1 MRDMENNIQEI
12 EENNISDAEALFN
25 MLGIDSII
33 RLSSELYLMGEFL
46 DINSFENE
54 RQRTMEGLKRAMFK
68 HGNTIGDVNSG
79 DRILGYRGNY
89 FRVIDSDGCILF
101 DEYITITGVI
111 WNTDKP
117 EYVFAL
123 RDYKVANKFDS
134 FFCSDTKMLDG
145 LIYYD
150 GKDTYTNCLELK
162 DKHKYMENLKLER
175 VVGSSYT
182 LDVGN
187 NVYSSY
193 ELSSINNVFGFN
205 RVGDRT

>member
-12 EENNISDAEALFN
+12 EDNNISDAEALFN

-68 HGNTIGDVNSG
+68 HGSTIGDVNSG

-101 DEYITITGVI
+101 DEYITITGEI

-150 GKDTYTNCLELK
+150 GKDIYTNCLELK
-162 DKHKYMENLKLER
+162 DKYKYMENLKLER

>member
-1 MRDMENNIQEI
+1 MENNIQEI

-101 DEYITITGVI
+101 DEYITITGEI

-134 FFCSDTKMLDG
+134 FFCSDAKMLDG

-150 GKDTYTNCLELK
+150 GKDIYTNCLELK
-162 DKHKYMENLKLER
+162 DKYKYMENLKLER

>member
-1 MRDMENNIQEI
+1 MENNIQEI

-46 DINSFENE
+46 DINSFENAE
-54 RQRTMEGLKRAMFK
+54 QRKMEGLKRAMFT

-101 DEYITITGVI
+101 DEYITITGEI

-134 FFCSDTKMLDG
+134 FFCSNAKMLDG
-145 LIYYD
+145 LVYYD
-150 GKDTYTNCLELK
+150 GKDIYTNCLELK
-162 DKHKYMENLKLER
+162 DKYKYMENLKLER

>member
-33 RLSSELYLMGEFL
+33 RLSSELYLMGEFF

-101 DEYITITGVI
+101 DEYITITGEI

-162 DKHKYMENLKLER
+162 DKYKYMENLKLER

>member
-1 MRDMENNIQEI
+1 MENNIQEI

-54 RQRTMEGLKRAMFK
+54 RQRKMEGLKRAMFK

-89 FRVIDSDGCILF
+89 FRVIDSNGCILF
-101 DEYITITGVI
+101 DEYITITGEI

-134 FFCSDTKMLDG
+134 FFCSNAKMLDG
-145 LIYYD
+145 LVYYD
-150 GKDTYTNCLELK
+150 GKDIYTNCLELK
-162 DKHKYMENLKLER
+162 DKYKYMESLKLER

>member
-1 MRDMENNIQEI
+1 MENNIQEI

-33 RLSSELYLMGEFL
+33 RLSSELYLMGEFF
-46 DINSFENE
+46 DIDSFEND
-54 RQRTMEGLKRAMFK
+54 RQRKMEGLKRAMFK

-101 DEYITITGVI
+101 DEYITITGEI

-134 FFCSDTKMLDG
+134 FFCSNAEMFDG

-150 GKDTYTNCLELK
+150 GKDMYTNCLELK
-162 DKHKYMENLKLER
+162 DKYKYMENLKLER

>member
-1 MRDMENNIQEI
+1 M
-12 EENNISDAEALFN
+12 
-25 MLGIDSII
+25 
-33 RLSSELYLMGEFL
+33 
-46 DINSFENE
+46 
-54 RQRTMEGLKRAMFK
+54 
-68 HGNTIGDVNSG
+68 NSG

-89 FRVIDSDGCILF
+89 FRVIDGDGCILF
-101 DEYITITGVI
+101 DEYITITGEI
-111 WNTDKP
+111 WNKDKP

-162 DKHKYMENLKLER
+162 DKYKYMENLKLEQ

>member
-1 MRDMENNIQEI
+1 MENNIQEI
-12 EENNISDAEALFN
+12 EDDNISDAEALFN

-33 RLSSELYLMGEFL
+33 RLSSEMYLMGEFF
-46 DINSFENE
+46 DIDSFEND
-54 RQRTMEGLKRAMFK
+54 RQREMEGLKRAMFK
-68 HGNTIGDVNSG
+68 HGNAIGDVNSG

-101 DEYITITGVI
+101 DEYITITGEI
-111 WNTDKP
+111 WNKDKP

-134 FFCSDTKMLDG
+134 FFCSNAERLDG

-150 GKDTYTNCLELK
+150 GKDMYTNCLELK
-162 DKHKYMENLKLER
+162 DKYKYMENLKLEK
-175 VVGSSYT
+175 VVGNSYT
-182 LDVGN
+182 LDIGN

-193 ELSSINNVFGFN
+193 AVSPINKVFGFN

>member
-1 MRDMENNIQEI
+1 MENNIQEI
-12 EENNISDAEALFN
+12 EDNNISDAEALFN

-68 HGNTIGDVNSG
+68 HGSTIGDVNSG

-101 DEYITITGVI
+101 DEYITITGEI

-150 GKDTYTNCLELK
+150 GKDIYTNCLELK
-162 DKHKYMENLKLER
+162 DKYKYMENLKLER